1 MLFFLPVSLPA
12 PKETGGKDHPP
23 VTPPALI
30 GKPFCLTNISTSVI
44 LNVRHK
50 EVLKMKNKEITIK
63 LDKETYSE
71 LKDVCLALKNVNVF
85 GTKYKTISDEEIG
98 ALIGLTLKQK
108 EMQKSLQSIK
118 EVINN
123 GRK

>member
-1 MLFFLPVSLPA
+1 M
-12 PKETGGKDHPP
+12 
-23 VTPPALI
+23 
-30 GKPFCLTNISTSVI
+30 TNIGTSVI
-44 LNVRHK
+44 LDVRHK

-63 LDKETYSE
+63 LDKETYNE

-85 GTKYKTISDEEIG
+85 GTKYKTITDEEIG
-98 ALIGLTLKQK
+98 ALISLTLKQK